1 MKAKVANAYLQCA
14 LDESLDAKHT
24 DFARGDAQPAKRIV
38 PLLLLLLFGL
48 LCLPDMPHDSRKA
61 GPRDAAEMRAVAT
74 AVALQDASWVSTC
87 MVLWAAAV
95 LVAHAVRVVME
106 VDTLPLLRVVFPCR
120 FMTIMMRDPMMTTFK
135 ARGPGSAVGAMVARM
150 VSVVRMMASIMM
162 LWAGVVVWA
171 VWSAMVRRYKMCTTL
186 MVHTSVARRMVV
198 MVVVVMVM
206 MGDMPYGHLNG
217 VQINGRDYSK
227 LLAC

>member
-1 MKAKVANAYLQCA
+1 
-14 LDESLDAKHT
+14 
-24 DFARGDAQPAKRIV
+24 
-38 PLLLLLLFGL
+38 
-48 LCLPDMPHDSRKA
+48 
-61 GPRDAAEMRAVAT
+61 MRAVAT

-162 LWAGVVVWA
+162 LWAGVV
-171 VWSAMVRRYKMCTTL
+171 
-186 MVHTSVARRMVV
+186 
-198 MVVVVMVM
+198 
-206 MGDMPYGHLNG
+206 
-217 VQINGRDYSK
+217 
-227 LLAC
+227 